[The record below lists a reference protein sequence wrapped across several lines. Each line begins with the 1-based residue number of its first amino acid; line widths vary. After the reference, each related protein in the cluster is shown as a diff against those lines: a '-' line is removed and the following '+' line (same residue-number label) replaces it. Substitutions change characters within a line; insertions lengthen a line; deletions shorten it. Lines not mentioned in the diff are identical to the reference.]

1 MKADMSK
8 FIGISEFTQN
18 RKIWRMLFAEM
29 AGTFLLVIIGI
40 GSCTSS
46 VDWSPSVP
54 QIAFTFGLT
63 VATLAQTIGH
73 ISGCHINPAVTVGF
87 LVVGEMSL
95 LRAVFYIIVQCIGA
109 MAGSAVL
116 SLAIP
121 DTLGGNGLG
130 VSSFSSLTAGQAVSV
145 EAFITAIL
153 VLVVKAV
160 SDSKRQDIT
169 GSAPLAVGLAIATGH
184 LCAIKLTGASMNP
197 ARSFGP
203 AVVHDIWQNHW
214 VYWVGPIIG
223 SIVAAIIY
231 KLIFKQSK
239 EDDDTNSYD
248 F

>member
-18 RKIWRMLFAEM
+18 RKIWRMLFAEL

-40 GSCTSS
+40 GSCTSGA
-46 VDWSPSVP
+46 DWSPSVP

-63 VATLAQTIGH
+63 VATLAQ
-73 ISGCHINPAVTVGF
+73 CV
-87 LVVGEMSL
+87 
-95 LRAVFYIIVQCIGA
+95 GA

-130 VSSFSSLTAGQAVSV
+130 VSNFSSLSAGQAVSI

-203 AVVHDIWQNHW
+203 AVVHDVWQNHW
-214 VYWVGPIIG
+214 VYWIGPLVG
-223 SIVAAIIY
+223 SVVAALIY